1 MGEFGWFVKGG
12 KLRKWSELRVVG
24 EEVSG
29 DTRVDGEV
37 ARADLVLYKPAQ
49 AGGRLGESDR

>member
-1 MGEFGWFVKGG
+1 MKGG
-12 KLRKWSELRVVG
+12 KLRKWSELRVVD

-49 AGGRLGESDR
+49 AGGRLGESGR